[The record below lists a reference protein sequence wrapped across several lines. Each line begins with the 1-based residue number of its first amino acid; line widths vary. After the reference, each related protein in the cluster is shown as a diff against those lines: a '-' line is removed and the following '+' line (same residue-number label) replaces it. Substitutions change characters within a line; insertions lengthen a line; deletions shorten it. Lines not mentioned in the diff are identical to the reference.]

1 MIAMLNDCK
10 LLQNLKVDEKKIF
23 NLLQKNGAMSKNEIL
38 LKAKMKLTTLNRI
51 MNPLEKNG
59 LIVEKCIGESTGGRK
74 PVLYDV
80 NICRFYILC
89 IDISESCIDISIV
102 NLRMEIIHKKVF
114 QIEYGTSPNDLIEM
128 IQKSIGSIYVELR
141 LDFIQ
146 LAGLGLAVDTRVLP
160 GVPIKEMLEK
170 KLKCSIVSENRSNS
184 AVVAEYLYGYGKMF
198 SNLAYFNC
206 GLCIREGTIL
216 QGRVLRTAG
225 NNEYAFEQIISRS
238 RDYINFKSMCI
249 ETKKYNLMP
258 EKTIMNVARTLGT
271 SMNSYVNLLNLNCII
286 LDGCLASLDLFY
298 NTCIKYV
305 DGKVVFKRRG
315 YFKDDV
321 VPVGIAALVFER
333 LVENQI

>member
-1 MIAMLNDCK
+1 MIAMLGDCK
-10 LLQNLKVDEKKIF
+10 LLKNLKVDEKKIF

-38 LKAKMKLTTLNRI
+38 LKTKMKLTTLNRI

-80 NICRFYILC
+80 NVCRFYIVC
-89 IDISESCIDISIV
+89 IDMSESCINISIV

-114 QIEYGTSPNDLIEM
+114 QIEYDTSPNDVIEM
-128 IQKSIGSIYVELR
+128 IQKSIGSIE
-141 LDFIQ
+141 
-146 LAGLGLAVDTRVLP
+146 
-160 GVPIKEMLEK
+160 E
-170 KLKCSIVSENRSNS
+170 KLKCSIVGENRSNS
-184 AVVAEYLYGYGKMF
+184 AVIAEYLYGYGKMF

-206 GLCIREGTIL
+206 GLYIREGTIL

-225 NNEYAFEQIISRS
+225 NSEYAFEQIISRN
-238 RDYINFKSMCI
+238 RDYTDFKSMCI
-249 ETKKYNLMP
+249 ETKKYNLIP

-286 LDGCLASLDLFY
+286 LDGCLAGLDLFY

-315 YFKDDV
+315 YFKDDI
-321 VPVGIAALVFER
+321 VPIGIAALVFER